1 MLAPFALIAG
11 FALPAAAEPTTAT
24 ANARVAA
31 AYAQAPLLFEANR
44 GQAHKDVLFLSHGPG
59 YSLYLTADEAV
70 LVLAGQNVDAKRD
83 VRSAKA
89 QAKPAVLRMSMVG
102 GALRPPVSGLDELP
116 GKANYFTGNDRTKW
130 RANVPTYARVHYRE
144 IYPGIDLVYY
154 GNQRRLEYDFVV
166 APGADPKKIVLGFE
180 GADELEIDAQGELV
194 LRTAGGDLRQHKPV
208 IYQEIDGARREIDGG
223 YIRKGAKRVGFEIAA
238 YDRGRPLVVDP
249 ALSYSTYLG
258 GNSFDFGQGIAVD
271 AAGNAYVA
279 GTTYS
284 SDFPTTAGAFQ
295 RTVVDHPNVFVTKL
309 DPSGSGMVYSTY
321 FGGSSL
327 DLGHGIAVDAAG
339 NAYVTGYTFSTDF
352 PTTAGAFQTTHGG
365 NWDAF
370 LTKLDPTGSAIVYST
385 YLGGSDNDQ
394 GNGIAVDAAGSAY
407 VTGWTNSL
415 DFKTTLG
422 AFQVLFSGLPAI
434 GLSVRQIREIGGPD
448 AFVTKFNPTGSAL
461 VYSTYLGGIKTD
473 VGYGIAVDAEGNAY
487 VTGQTGS
494 SVTFDSF
501 MECPNGP
508 QECALNTFPTTPG
521 AFQTAPGGTVSPED
535 AFVTKLNPT
544 GSALVYSTYLG
555 GNGDDRGLGIAL
567 DSGGNAYVT
576 GRTGSGTFPTTPGAL
591 RTTTTDFAYD
601 AFVTKLNPTGSALIY
616 STLVGGRGHDQGNGI
631 AVNPAG
637 EAYITGSTGAPST
650 PGVTASE
657 FPISNAIQSR
667 FGGLVD
673 AFVTKLDT
681 TGTALV
687 YSTFW
692 GGSNFDRGNAI
703 AVDADGNA
711 YVTGETDSINF
722 PVSPGA
728 FQSAGDGSSSPAD
741 AFVLKIFDVGTPPPP
756 PPIPFP

>member
-1 MLAPFALIAG
+1 
-11 FALPAAAEPTTAT
+11 
-24 ANARVAA
+24 VAA
-31 AYAQAPLLFEANR
+31 TYLQAPLRFEANR
-44 GQAHKDVLFLSHGPG
+44 GQAHKDVRFLSRGLG

-70 LVLAGQNVDAKRD
+70 LVIAGQEMDMKRD
-83 VRSAKA
+83 VRSRRAH
-89 QAKPAVLRMSMVG
+89 AKPAVLQMGLVG
-102 GALRPPVSGLDELP
+102 AARRPVMSGLDELP
-116 GKANYFTGNDRTKW
+116 GKANYFIGSDRTKW
-130 RANVPTYARVHYRE
+130 HTNVPTYAKVHYRG

-166 APGADPKKIVLGFE
+166 APGADPKRIVLDFK
-180 GADELEIDAQGELV
+180 GADKLEIDAQGELV
-194 LRTAGGDLRQHKPV
+194 LHTPGGDLRQHKPV
-208 IYQEIDGARREIDGG
+208 IYQEIDGVRREIEGG
-223 YIRKGAKRVGFEIAA
+223 YIRKGAKRVGFEVAA
-238 YDRGRPLVVDP
+238 YDSGRPLVVDP
-249 ALSYSTYLG
+249 ALAYSTYLG
-258 GNSFDFGQGIAVD
+258 GNSLDFGQGIAVD

-279 GTTYS
+279 GITYS
-284 SDFPTTAGAFQ
+284 SDFPTTTGAFQ
-295 RTVVDHPNVFVTKL
+295 PTVIGHPHAFVTKL
-309 DPSGSGMVYSTY
+309 DRTGSGLIYSTY
-321 FGGSSL
+321 LGGTRF
-327 DLGHGIAVDAAG
+327 DLGQGIAVDAAG
-339 NAYVTGYTFSTDF
+339 NAYVTGYTDSTDF

-365 NWDAF
+365 ITDNWDVF
-370 LTKLDPTGSAIVYST
+370 LTKLNPTGSALVYST

-394 GNGIAVDAAGSAY
+394 GNGIAVDAAGNAY

-422 AFQVLFSGLPAI
+422 AFQPIFGGLPAI
-434 GLSVRQIREIGGPD
+434 GLSVTPIREIGGPD

-473 VGYGIAVDAEGNAY
+473 VGYGIAVDAAGNAY

-494 SVTFDSF
+494 ALISERNVF

-508 QECALNTFPTTPG
+508 QECAINNFPTTPG
-521 AFQTAPGGTVSPED
+521 AFQTVPGGTTSPED

-567 DSGGNAYVT
+567 DSGNNAYVT
-576 GRTGSGTFPTTPGAL
+576 GRTGSSTFPTTPGAL

-616 STLVGGRGHDQGNGI
+616 STLLGGRGDDRGLGI

-637 EAYITGSTGAPST
+637 EAYVTGSTGAPST

-657 FPISNAIQSR
+657 FPISNAVQAR
-667 FGGLVD
+667 FGGVVD
-673 AFVTKLDT
+673 AFVTKLDP

-692 GGSNFDRGNAI
+692 GGSNFDTGNAI

-711 YVTGETDSINF
+711 YVTGQTSSTNF
-722 PVSPGA
+722 PTSPGA
-728 FQSAGDGSSSPAD
+728 FQSAGDGVSFAD
-741 AFVLKIFDVGTPPPP
+741 AFVVKIFNAGTPPPP

>member
-1 MLAPFALIAG
+1 
-11 FALPAAAEPTTAT
+11 
-24 ANARVAA
+24 VAA
-31 AYAQAPLLFEANR
+31 TYVQGPLRFEANR
-44 GQAHKDVLFLSHGPG
+44 GQAHKDVRFVSRGLG
-59 YSLYLTADEAV
+59 YSLYLTSDEAV
-70 LVLAGQNVDAKRD
+70 LVLAGRDMDMKRD
-83 VRSAKA
+83 VRSTRAH
-89 QAKPAVLRMSMVG
+89 AKPAVLRMGLVG
-102 GALRPPVSGLDELP
+102 AARRPVMSGLDELP
-116 GKANYFTGNDRTKW
+116 GKANYFIGSDRTKW
-130 RANVPTYARVHYRE
+130 HTNVPTYAKVHYRE

-154 GNQRRLEYDFVV
+154 GNQRQLEYDFVI
-166 APGADPKKIVLGFE
+166 APGADPKKIALDFE
-180 GADELEIDAQGELV
+180 GADKLEIDAQGELV
-194 LRTAGGDLRQHKPV
+194 LRTAGGDLRQKRPV
-208 IYQEIDGARREIDGG
+208 IYQEIDGVRREIDGG
-223 YIRKGAKRVGFEIAA
+223 YIRKGTKRVGFEIAA

-279 GTTYS
+279 GITYS
-284 SDFPTTAGAFQ
+284 PDFPTTPGAFQ
-295 RTVVDHPNVFVTKL
+295 PTVIGHPHAFVTKL
-309 DPSGSGMVYSTY
+309 NPTGSGLVYSTY
-321 FGGSSL
+321 LGGSRF
-327 DLGHGIAVDAAG
+327 DLGQGIAVDAAG
-339 NAYVTGYTFSTDF
+339 NAYVTGYTSSTDY

-365 NWDAF
+365 VTDNWDVF
-370 LTKLDPTGSAIVYST
+370 LTKLNPTGSALVYST

-394 GNGIAVDAAGSAY
+394 GNGIAVDGAGNAY
-407 VTGWTNSL
+407 VTGWTISL

-422 AFQVLFSGLPAI
+422 AFQPIFG
-434 GLSVRQIREIGGPD
+434 RGPD

-494 SVTFDSF
+494 SVTFNSF

-521 AFQTAPGGTVSPED
+521 AFQTAPGGTTSPED

-567 DSGGNAYVT
+567 DSGSNAYVT
-576 GRTGSGTFPTTPGAL
+576 GRTGSSTFPTTPGAL

-616 STLVGGRGHDQGNGI
+616 STLLGGRGSDQGNGI
-631 AVNPAG
+631 AVNSIG
-637 EAYITGSTGAPST
+637 EVYITGSTGAPST

-667 FGGLVD
+667 FGGVVD

-692 GGSNFDRGNAI
+692 GGSNYDTGNGI
-703 AVDADGNA
+703 AVDANGNA
-711 YVTGETDSINF
+711 YVTGETDSTNF
-722 PVSPGA
+722 PTSPGV
-728 FQSAGDGSSSPAD
+728 FQPAIAGPSSVPVD
-741 AFVLKIFDVGTPPPP
+741 AFVLKIFNAGTPPPP
-756 PPIPFP
+756 PPPPFP

>member
-1 MLAPFALIAG
+1 
-11 FALPAAAEPTTAT
+11 
-24 ANARVAA
+24 VAA
-31 AYAQAPLLFEANR
+31 TYLQAPLRFEANR
-44 GQAHKDVLFLSHGPG
+44 GQAHKDVRFLSRGLG

-70 LVLAGQNVDAKRD
+70 LVLAGRDMDMKRD
-83 VRSAKA
+83 VRSTRAH
-89 QAKPAVLRMSMVG
+89 AKPAVLRMGLVG
-102 GALRPPVSGLDELP
+102 AARRPVMSGLDELP
-116 GKANYFTGNDRTKW
+116 GKANYFIGSDRAKW
-130 RANVPTYARVHYRE
+130 HTNVPTYAKVHYRGV
-144 IYPGIDLVYY
+144 YPGIDLVYY

-166 APGADPKKIVLGFE
+166 APGADPKGIVLDFE
-180 GADELEIDAQGELV
+180 GADKLEIDLQGELV
-194 LRTAGGDLRQHKPV
+194 LRTAGGDIRQHKPV
-208 IYQEIDGARREIDGG
+208 IYQEIDGVRREIGGG
-223 YIRKGAKRVGFEIAA
+223 YIRKGAKRVGFEVAA
-238 YDRGRPLVVDP
+238 YDSGRPLVVDP

-279 GTTYS
+279 GITYS
-284 SDFPTTAGAFQ
+284 PDFPTTPGAFQ
-295 RTVVDHPNVFVTKL
+295 PTVIGHPHAFVTKL
-309 DPSGSGMVYSTY
+309 NPTGSGLVYSTY
-321 FGGSSL
+321 LGGSRF
-327 DLGHGIAVDAAG
+327 DLGQGIAVDAAG
-339 NAYVTGYTFSTDF
+339 NAYVTGYTSSTDY

-365 NWDAF
+365 VTDNWDVF
-370 LTKLDPTGSAIVYST
+370 LTKLNPTGSALVYST

-394 GNGIAVDAAGSAY
+394 GNGIAVDGAGNAY
-407 VTGWTNSL
+407 VTGWTISL

-422 AFQVLFSGLPAI
+422 AFQPIFG
-434 GLSVRQIREIGGPD
+434 RGPD

-494 SVTFDSF
+494 SVNFYSY

-521 AFQTAPGGTVSPED
+521 AFQTAPGGTTSPED

-567 DSGGNAYVT
+567 DSASNAYVT
-576 GRTGSGTFPTTPGAL
+576 GRTGSSTFPTTPGAL
-591 RTTTTDFAYD
+591 RTTPTDFAYD

-616 STLVGGRGHDQGNGI
+616 STLLGGRGNDQGNGI
-631 AVNPAG
+631 AVNSAG
-637 EAYITGSTGAPST
+637 EAYVTGSTGAPST

-667 FGGLVD
+667 FGGVVD
-673 AFVTKLDT
+673 VFVTKFAP
-681 TGTALV
+681 TGTAFV

-692 GGSNFDRGNAI
+692 GGSNGDEGHAI

-711 YVTGETDSINF
+711 YVTGETDSTNF
-722 PVSPGA
+722 PTSPGV
-728 FQSAGDGSSSPAD
+728 FQPATGGPSSFPVD

-756 PPIPFP
+756 SPIPFP